1 MFNLLHLDIFVGY
14 HCCNWLYCTNTVRHC
29 YSRYLYETVIKYATL
44 YGRTKACELNE
55 VKLVDIHVNKKMLA
69 VVKNSVDFNSFLPS
83 VEMTVS
89 EGEGAAASPPKLLD
103 VRSFRMKQREM
114 RNLINKKELKLE
126 SAPKSL
132 LSEF

>member
-1 MFNLLHLDIFVGY
+1 
-14 HCCNWLYCTNTVRHC
+14 
-29 YSRYLYETVIKYATL
+29 
-44 YGRTKACELNE
+44 
-55 VKLVDIHVNKKMLA
+55 
-69 VVKNSVDFNSFLPS
+69 
-83 VEMTVS
+83 MTVD
-89 EGEGAAASPPKLLD
+89 EGERAAASPPKLLD